1 MLLRRGSSSRDDA
14 GDVDDGNEGKPRV
27 AIYDRN
33 KIMRQ
38 AILRESD
45 NTTGGGNFIA
55 AQITAAGVSK
65 RSAVRRGHA
74 ARDASRTVVVGRRAG
89 GNYGGQRGRR
99 AVVAGN
105 HRHQVEYQH
114 FRTAISDEHEISIA
128 RDLQSVR
135 T

>member
-33 KIMRQ
+33 KIMRE

-45 NTTGGGNFIA
+45 NATGGGNFIA
-55 AQITAAGVSK
+55 AEVTATRISEC
-65 RSAVRRGHA
+65 SAVCGGHA
-74 ARDASRTVVVGRRAG
+74 GSDASRAVVIGRRAG
-89 GNYGGQRGRR
+89 GNHSGQRGRR

-105 HRHQVEYQH
+105 HRHQVEYEH